1 MAATTENKY
10 DQVFEGIEIGTGAWS
25 WGDRMI
31 WNFGSGFNEKDVREV
46 FEEAVAQKTV
56 FFDTAEVY
64 GQGKSETL
72 IGQMIQDSG
81 ASVKIATKM
90 MPFPWRLGKNA
101 LRNALQAS
109 LGRLQLS
116 SVDLYQ
122 MHWPLKPVSVET
134 WMQRMA
140 DLMDEGLI
148 KAVGVSNYDLEKT
161 RIAQQVLQ
169 KRGYRLASNQVEYH
183 LLERTI
189 ENDGVMSYCQE
200 QGIKIIAYSPLAM
213 GILTGKYTPEHP
225 PRGTRAVQYNP
236 AYLSKVAPLLKT
248 LSRIGNDHNAKT
260 AGQVALNWLIRKGT
274 LPIPGAKNLV
284 QLQQNLGAV
293 GWELSSEDM
302 TLLDEL
308 STKVTER

>member
-72 IGQMIQDSG
+72 IGQMIKDSG